1 MDSMSRIV
9 ARYWI
14 ETAFPL
20 EEAAEVLAGE
30 QSSGTFVKV
39 PGETQELRERHAAR
53 VQRITELDSS
63 SSPSLPGAGQPKRV
77 NGSPIYRRA
86 EIVVS
91 WPLEN
96 LGPSLPN
103 LMATV
108 AGNLFELKQFS
119 GLKLL
124 DLELP

>member
-1 MDSMSRIV
+1 MLTQSSDRIY
-9 ARYWI
+9 ASYFI

-20 EEAAEVLAGE
+20 ARAAEVLAGE

-39 PGETQELRERHAAR
+39 PGETEELKHRHAAR
-53 VQRITELDSS
+53 VERISELEPVTQ
-63 SSPSLPGAGQPKRV
+63 PSLPGAGTPKNV
-77 NGSPIYRRA
+77 NGSPVYHRA
-86 EIVVS
+86 EILVS

-108 AGNLFELKQFS
+108 
-119 GLKLL
+119 
-124 DLELP
+124 